1 MSRDNSE
8 DMKEAKGNKNCN
20 KSKKIKITKILRVR
34 GTTVSHLLEN
44 IDSQKKKKK
53 FEAEVIFHLTKR
65 FTVSLCNMK
74 KV

>member
-44 IDSQKKKKK
+44 IDSQKKKKILK
-53 FEAEVIFHLTKR
+53 QR
-65 FTVSLCNMK
+65 
-74 KV
+74 